1 MTPPNQYTP
10 PVIPPLDKS
19 KLPTEPPAYTLINI
33 LDFKLQGISNVDIGK
48 IYGKSGKAIAKKLKK
63 IYDIVTKEELDA
75 YKKYK
80 IELFTA
86 VEKQLLS
93 LMLEPARLKK
103 ATAGNIAYMFTQVFN
118 ANRLEKNQPTEIHDN
133 YTVSVELKEK
143 INDRAKQMQ
152 EIQDKL
158 DQLNKSVNSVDTDDA
173 VDAEVV
179 TDNCQDNDKTA

>member
-1 MTPPNQYTP
+1 MTPNQYTP

-19 KLPTEPPAYTLINI
+19 KLPTQPPPYTLINI
-33 LDFKLQGISNVDIGK
+33 LDFKLQGLSDVEVGK
-48 IYGKSGKAIAKKLKK
+48 VYGKSGKAIAKKLKK

-75 YKKYK
+75 YQKYK
-80 IELFTA
+80 IQLFTA

-133 YTVSVELKEK
+133 YTVSLELKEK
-143 INDRAKQMQ
+143 ISDRAEQINQLKQELADRQ
-152 EIQDKL
+152 
-158 DQLNKSVNSVDTDDA
+158 KSVKALDTDDA
-173 VDAEVV
+173 VDAEIEH
-179 TDNCQDNDKTA
+179 DNCQDNDKSA